1 MAAIEDEHV
10 YGLHIRESA
19 TDGSDFANADADYRR
34 LFVGED
40 GLFHLK
46 DSAGVVTD
54 PYPSGSGIAAT
65 IFDAKGDLI
74 AASAADTAARLA
86 VGAAGDFLTP
96 DTAASTGLRWNRR
109 RTCRK
114 TGNEALSSTSYA
126 DSTNMALAI
135 EASKNYA
142 FRYVI
147 FYTTNATSV
156 GIKLA
161 LKGPAS
167 CTCYAGI
174 FASITLGTLGGTA
187 TMVAGVQASGDIS
200 TDLPIL
206 EPATGPGTTATMAV
220 IEGILNNGANAGNL
234 VLRHA
239 SETATATTILVNSY
253 GELIE
258 LA

>member
-1 MAAIEDEHV
+1 M
-10 YGLHIRESA
+10 SA
-19 TDGSDFANADADYRR
+19 LDVLVTPSLRFEEILSDGSTLSNPAADTRR
-34 LFVGED
+34 LFLGED
-40 GLFHLK
+40 GLLHLK
-46 DSAGVVTD
+46 DSAGTVTD
-54 PYPSGSGIAAT
+54 VNG
-65 IFDAKGDLI
+65 
-74 AASAADTAARLA
+74 
-86 VGAAGDFLTP
+86 
-96 DTAASTGLRWNRR
+96 R
-109 RTCRK
+109 RTRK
-114 TGNEALSSTSYA
+114 TDNEAFSATAYA

-174 FASITLGTLGGTA
+174 FGSITLGTLGGTA

-200 TDLPIL
+200 TDLPVL
-206 EPATGPGTTATMAV
+206 EPATGPGTTATMAI
-220 IEGILNNGANAGNL
+220 IEGVLNNGVNAGNL

-239 SETATATTILVNSY
+239 SETATATTILANSY
-253 GELIE
+253 GELYEI
-258 LA
+258 A